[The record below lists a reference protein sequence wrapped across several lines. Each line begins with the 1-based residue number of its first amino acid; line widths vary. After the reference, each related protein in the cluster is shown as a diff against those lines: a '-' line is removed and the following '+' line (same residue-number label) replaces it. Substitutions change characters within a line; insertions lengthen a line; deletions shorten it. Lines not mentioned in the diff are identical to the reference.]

1 MRRTP
6 DSEATSGWWFVPEL
20 GMHLKFHERWR
31 AEVWSLSDGLHTSR
45 LRIYDHSSGA
55 EWLDAFYPLGTCGS
69 VPFQRADRFML
80 DGQMPGWGEWPSEP
94 TSSGRVPMPACVYCH
109 GPVSQPK
116 WWSSTPGHRSAASAR
131 TWARGLP
138 TPTAPAI
145 EITKRGGGRPAG
157 SGRRPARGEA
167 SDRNR
172 LTACL
177 RSTPTSGGGRA
188 RAVSFSPGRLSA
200 GAAVRHLC
208 SERPQLGD
216 HHLVLSRRQVG
227 GMPPGLSEICE
238 RGRLPEPPRCGSGQ
252 AAPRT
257 R

>member
-1 MRRTP
+1 MLTGESTYKGHAMRRTP

-109 GPVSQPK
+109 GPVSQAEVVVID
-116 WWSSTPGHRSAASAR
+116 PGPSIGRLCSDLGAWAPHAHRSCHRDHQAR
-131 TWARGLP
+131 RR
-138 TPTAPAI
+138 TA
-145 EITKRGGGRPAG
+145 GR
-157 SGRRPARGEA
+157 
-167 SDRNR
+167 
-172 LTACL
+172 
-177 RSTPTSGGGRA
+177 
-188 RAVSFSPGRLSA
+188 
-200 GAAVRHLC
+200 
-208 SERPQLGD
+208 ERPETGE
-216 HHLVLSRRQVG
+216 G
-227 GMPPGLSEICE
+227 
-238 RGRLPEPPRCGSGQ
+238 RGQ
-252 AAPRT
+252 
-257 R
+257 

>member
-1 MRRTP
+1 MPSTLSAPAVRCRF
-6 DSEATSGWWFVPEL
+6 SGLIGSCWTA
-20 GMHLKFHERWR
+20 RCR
-31 AEVWSLSDGLHTSR
+31 A
-45 LRIYDHSSGA
+45 GA
-55 EWLDAFYPLGTCGS
+55 N
-69 VPFQRADRFML
+69 
-80 DGQMPGWGEWPSEP
+80 
-94 TSSGRVPMPACVYCH
+94 GRVSPPAADASRCPPACTAMAR
-109 GPVSQPK
+109 SAKPK

-138 TPTAPAI
+138 TPTAPVI
-145 EITKRGGGRPAG
+145 EITNRGGGRPAG

-177 RSTPTSGGGRA
+177 QSTPTSGGGRA